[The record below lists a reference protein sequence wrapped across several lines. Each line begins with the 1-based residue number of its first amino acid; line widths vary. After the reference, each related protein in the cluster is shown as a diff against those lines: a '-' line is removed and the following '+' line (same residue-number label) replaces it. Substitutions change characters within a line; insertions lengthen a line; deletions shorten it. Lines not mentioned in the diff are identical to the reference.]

1 MAVALENKAM
11 YNNLFVNTVDDRAK
25 LKGMLRR
32 HSIWC
37 IYKMEKYIMQELV
50 WGGGGDLLKGAY
62 FRELMVVKIV
72 LFNVSL
78 R

>member
-1 MAVALENKAM
+1 
-11 YNNLFVNTVDDRAK
+11 
-25 LKGMLRR
+25 
-32 HSIWC
+32 
-37 IYKMEKYIMQELV
+37 MEKYIMQELV